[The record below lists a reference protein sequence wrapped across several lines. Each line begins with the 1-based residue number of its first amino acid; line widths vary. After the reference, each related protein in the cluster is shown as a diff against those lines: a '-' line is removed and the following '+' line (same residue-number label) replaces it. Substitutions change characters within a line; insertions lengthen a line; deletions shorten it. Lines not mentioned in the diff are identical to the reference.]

1 MALEA
6 ARQLSDDPQSEIS
19 SYGLSNVKVERSLP
33 LSVFSGPETA
43 VEAQLIARK
52 MDAMNKFTFE
62 IFFQNLAEENSWTRH
77 CFGNL
82 ETQIIIKPSSLNLP
96 NQSHDQALMD
106 QAQALEPTVG
116 VGFRCLNLGREGSS
130 GEFRCHGDELET
142 HALNPSILN
151 SVLRLLP
158 MSLLSLRILAEYQL
172 SSLASLTVSTGPQR
186 ASYGYFYTRV
196 KPSSFGFVD
205 SDGEIRQF
213 DKVVSLK
220 GIRHQAAKVLHQK
233 PAMNPLFFQP
243 VLLPDITTLSATE
256 TMHLERCAELLTH
269 KWPMCDVKIDDV
281 PQNCTTSILEA
292 FGTANGEARQ
302 RFRSITCSSKP
313 PDIISNRI
321 RLVDGSDT
329 SSKYHMIFTQD
340 ASAAVQLSDQLH
352 PGGCLCIPKAHMQ
365 NLESNQSVSL
375 EIVCDI
381 IDLGLDLWLLLRK
394 STIPVPVC
402 ANRRIV
408 MFMDQVR
415 VPFLNA
421 LESNETVALEPVAV
435 AHFCKQSGST
445 KFDAIVIDCPEKPV
459 ITTWTGAELLPWL
472 QTLLKCAQSILWVTR
487 NGHKTSFSNVGGSLL
502 RTLQTEQPSLRISWL
517 VTNDMADKNRGT
529 FATQVEQAYARM
541 IDGEREL
548 LRTAGDFGKEVLRYL
563 PDDCLSAYAGLGL
576 PQKVRSPLGE
586 ADYSLG
592 FAAPGEPV
600 ILSHKASLTQT
611 MSGEAI
617 EILVDASVV
626 DLTTLRIVNG
636 KPNLVTS
643 QPHSGLFFAGRVLH
657 SQDPDFPPEAR
668 VVGWHPDHIHRNR
681 VSAGSNH
688 MCQYP
693 SSIQPSQAA
702 LKYAIVAVAYCIVD
716 GVARARPGETF
727 LLDVQNPLLDAIKQ
741 ACSRL
746 GASVLSS
753 YAGSSADFG
762 ITFHGPDGIRI
773 NDIPINITHYLCSD
787 RGRAIVQQDWQKL
800 AYTPLEVNEYD
811 IANYKEAFDNT
822 TQPYST
828 VLLHRNAAT
837 ILDHV
842 PIYNK
847 EAHTFTKYA
856 SYIVIGGLGGLGRF
870 ICSWMIENG
879 AKHITVISR
888 SGAGTQESR
897 VALSAMNASGA
908 SVQCIKADACDRK
921 AISQVLCGIRSER
934 LVKGIINLAMVLGDA
949 PMATMTAE
957 DWDRVLRVK
966 IKSSWILHEETSQ
979 DALDFFILFSSIA
992 SVLGNRNQASYNI
1005 ANASLNALAEY
1016 RQSLDLPGISVALG
1030 AMSKSSHAFDSAV
1043 LLDRSS

>member
-6 ARQLSDDPQSEIS
+6 ARQLSDNPQSETS

-33 LSVFSGPETA
+33 LSVFSDAETA
-43 VEAQLIARK
+43 VEAQLVARK
-52 MDAMNKFTFE
+52 MDAMNKYTFE
-62 IFFQNLAEENSWTRH
+62 IFFPNLAEGDSWASH
-77 CFGNL
+77 CSGNL
-82 ETQIIIKPSSLNLP
+82 ETQIIIKPSSLSFP
-96 NQSHDQALMD
+96 IQSHDQALMD
-106 QAQALEPTVG
+106 QTQALEPTVG
-116 VGFRCLNLGREGSS
+116 VGLRYLNLGPEGSS

-151 SVLRLLP
+151 SVLRLPP

-172 SSLASLTVSTGPQR
+172 CSLASLTVSNGPQR
-186 ASYGYFYTRV
+186 ASCGYFYTRV
-196 KPSSFGFVD
+196 KPSHFGFVD
-205 SDGEIRQF
+205 SDSEVRQS

-220 GIRHQAAKVLHQK
+220 GIRQQAAKVLHQK
-233 PAMNPLFFQP
+233 PALNPLFFQP

-256 TMHLERCAELLTH
+256 PMHLERCAELLTH

-281 PQNCTTSILEA
+281 PENCTTSILEA
-292 FGTANGEARQ
+292 FGTANSEARQ

-313 PDIISNRI
+313 PDIISDRI
-321 RLVDGSDT
+321 RMVDSSDT

-340 ASAAVQLSDQLH
+340 ASAAVQLSDQLN

-365 NLESNQSVSL
+365 DLASNQSVSL

-394 STIPVPVC
+394 STIPGPVC
-402 ANRRIV
+402 ANRRVV
-408 MFMDQVR
+408 MFIDQLR

-421 LESNETVALEPVAV
+421 LESNETVPLEPAAV
-435 AHFCKQSGST
+435 THFCKHSSST

-459 ITTWTGAELLPWL
+459 ITTWTGTELLPWL
-472 QTLLKCAQSILWVTR
+472 QTLLKSAQSILWVTR
-487 NGHKTSFSNVGGSLL
+487 NGHKTPFSNVAGSLL

-529 FATQVEQAYARM
+529 FATQVEQAYART
-541 IDGEREL
+541 IDGECEL
-548 LRTAGDFGKEVLRYL
+548 LRIAGDSGKEILRYL

-600 ILSHKASLTQT
+600 VLSHKASLTQT
-611 MSGEAI
+611 MNGDAI

-626 DLTTLRIVNG
+626 NFTNLRMDNG
-636 KPNLVTS
+636 KPNLVIS

-688 MCQYP
+688 VCQYP

-702 LKYAIVAVAYCIVD
+702 LKYAIVAVASCIVD

-727 LLDVQNPLLDAIKQ
+727 LLDAQNPLLDAIKQ
-741 ACSRL
+741 ACGRL

-753 YAGSSADFG
+753 QAGSSADFVL
-762 ITFHGPDGIRI
+762 TFHGPEGILVNDRRI
-773 NDIPINITHYLCSD
+773 DIARYLCSD
-787 RGRAIVQQDWQKL
+787 YGRALVQQDWQEL
-800 AYTPLEVNEYD
+800 AFTPLEVNEYG
-811 IANYKEAFDNT
+811 IANYKEAFNST
-822 TQPYST
+822 KQPYSS
-828 VLLHRNAAT
+828 VLLHRNAAN

-847 EAHTFTKYA
+847 AAHTFMEHV
-856 SYIVIGGLGGLGRF
+856 SYVVIGGLGGLGRF
-870 ICSWMIENG
+870 ICSWMIDNG
-879 AKHITVISR
+879 ARHITVISR
-888 SGAGTQESR
+888 SGAGTQETR
-897 VALSAMNASGA
+897 DALSAMTASGA

-921 AISQVLCGIRSER
+921 AISQVLCDIRSER
-934 LVKGIINLAMVLGDA
+934 PIKGIINLAMVLGDA

-957 DWDRVLRVK
+957 EWDRVLRVK
-966 IKSSWILHEETSQ
+966 IKSSWILHEETVQ

-992 SVLGNRNQASYNI
+992 SVLGNRNQASYNV

-1030 AMSKSSHAFDSAV
+1030 AMSKSSHVFDSTV
-1043 LLDRSS
+1043 LHDRSS